1 MSTNFGRWKA
11 EGRTESDVAEQGKP
25 NLEPKKEMSMR
36 SIKNFFP
43 RLTQKIWGIRSA
55 RCWEKWDRDLCEEHA
70 DLGDSWAAR
79 LLSYSTRAWKYNI
92 YTNCISNGLDSE
104 IPIVVGGR
112 DKTP

>member
-43 RLTQKIWGIRSA
+43 RLTQKI
-55 RCWEKWDRDLCEEHA
+55 
-70 DLGDSWAAR
+70 
-79 LLSYSTRAWKYNI
+79 
-92 YTNCISNGLDSE
+92 
-104 IPIVVGGR
+104 
-112 DKTP
+112 